1 MDDERYT
8 EVVEAMKMLT
18 EKMGLGTH
26 PGADEDLRGHVCEED
41 CGVLLECPFEQ
52 MFE

>member
-1 MDDERYT
+1 MDDKRYT
-8 EVVEAMKMLT
+8 EIVQATKILV
-18 EKMGLGTH
+18 EKMGLDAH

-41 CGVLLECPFEQ
+41 CGVLYECPLEQ

>member
-1 MDDERYT
+1 MSEERDT
-8 EVVEAMKMLT
+8 EIVAAMKLLV
-18 EKMGLGTH
+18 EKTGLGNH

-41 CGVLLECPFEQ
+41 CDTLHECPLAE